1 MNIRTGKLILQG
13 LGAAILLMISHLAAL
28 VSPYHAV
35 LYHSI
40 LPVASVVWGT
50 LIDLAVATVLAALL
64 FGYLQKR
71 ETGLR
76 TLVWV
81 FIAARIAHTVV
92 GIVTMTFGWSIPHL
106 TPTTAEIVTLVTGLT
121 LWLLRPP
128 AYRAAVRGLM
138 ALLILAGCNAVWMVP
153 QLVYLGLQHQPSHPV
168 VPTTHSV
175 LASDETA
182 PKTDGRIIWL
192 LFDELSYDQ
201 TFEHRFPG
209 LAMPSFDEL
218 RSQSVV
224 FSNLKP
230 VGINTDLVI
239 PGLFLGKPVAKIRSG
254 LNGMPSLQ
262 LAGNQQWQPFDAQ
275 ATLFSEAQ
283 RQGWTTGVVGWFNPY
298 CRILAGTLDYCFW
311 RMADGELD
319 GPLPTKSSLQ
329 NAMSPIQNMIG
340 WVEGKPS
347 FLRQVHQADLA
358 AIMPAATALIRDQ
371 SIRFVFIHLPV
382 PHPPGIY
389 DRQTGTVG
397 GGGTYIDNL
406 ALSDRVMGELMS
418 SINATPMAGKT
429 TVIVCSDHSW
439 RLSIWQAI
447 GLWSK
452 EEEMA
457 SGGRFDPR
465 PVLMIRFPGQQ
476 AGHEVSERFDEIRIH
491 EIIERMLRGQDPGLD
506 KALLAGADLPAGTS
520 PK

>member
-1 MNIRTGKLILQG
+1 MKIRTGKLLLQG

-40 LPVASVVWGT
+40 LPMGSVVWGT
-50 LIDLAVATVLAALL
+50 LIDLAVAAVLAALL

-76 TLVWV
+76 TLLWV
-81 FIAARIAHTVV
+81 FIAARIAHTIV
-92 GIVTMTFGWSIPHL
+92 GIVTMTFGWNIPHL
-106 TPTTAEIVTLVTGLT
+106 TPSTAANVTLITGLT
-121 LWLLRPP
+121 LWLVRPP
-128 AYRAAVRGLM
+128 AYRAAVRGLLV
-138 ALLILAGCNAVWMVP
+138 LLILAGLNAVWMVP
-153 QLVYLGLQHQPSHPV
+153 QLVYLGLQRPQSGPV
-168 VPTTHSV
+168 VPVTRPI
-175 LASDETA
+175 LASEQAA
-182 PKTDGRIIWL
+182 PKDDGRIIWL

-209 LAMPSFDEL
+209 LTMPSFDEF

-230 VGINTDLVI
+230 VGVNTDLVI

-254 LNGMPSLQ
+254 LNGMPALQ
-262 LAGNQQWQPFDAQ
+262 LAGNQRWQPFDAQ
-275 ATLFSEAQ
+275 ATLFAEAQ

-319 GPLPTKSSLQ
+319 GPLSTRSSLQ

-347 FLRQVHQADLA
+347 FLRQVHEADLA

-371 SIRFVFIHLPV
+371 NIRFAFIHLPV

-389 DRQTGTVG
+389 DRRTGTLR

-406 ALSDRVMGELMS
+406 ALSDRVLGELMS
-418 SINATPMAGKT
+418 SINATPQAGKT

-439 RLSIWQAI
+439 RLSIWQGV

-457 SGGRFDPR
+457 TGGRFDPR
-465 PVLMIRFPGQQ
+465 PVLMVRFPGQQ
-476 AGHEVSERFDEIRIH
+476 TGQEVSEPFDEIRIH
-491 EIIERMLRGQDPGLD
+491 EIVARMLRGQDPGLD
-506 KALLAGADLPAGTS
+506 KALLAGAGLPAAAK
-520 PK
+520 P

>member
-1 MNIRTGKLILQG
+1 MNIRTGKLLLQG
-13 LGAAILLMISHLAAL
+13 LGAAILLMVSHLAAL
-28 VSPYHAV
+28 VSPYHSV

-40 LPVASVVWGT
+40 LPMGSIVWGT
-50 LIDLAVATVLAALL
+50 LIDLAGASVLAALL

-76 TLVWV
+76 ALVWV
-81 FIAARIAHTVV
+81 FIAARIAHTTV

-106 TPTTAEIVTLVTGLT
+106 NPSTAEIVTLVTGLT
-121 LWLLRPP
+121 LWLLRPL
-128 AYRAAVRGLM
+128 AYRAAVHGLLV
-138 ALLILAGCNAVWMVP
+138 LLILAGLNAIWMVP
-153 QLVYLGLQHQPSHPV
+153 QLVYLGLQRQPSDLV
-168 VPTTHSV
+168 VPVTHPV
-175 LASDETA
+175 LASEQAA
-182 PKTDGRIIWL
+182 PKNDGRIIWL

-209 LAMPSFDEL
+209 LTLPSFDEF

-239 PGLFLGKPVAKIRSG
+239 PGLFLGKPVAQIRSD
-254 LNGMPSLQ
+254 LNGMPTLQ
-262 LAGNQQWQPFDAQ
+262 FAGNQQWQPFDAQ
-275 ATLFSEAQ
+275 ATLFAEAQ

-298 CRILAGTLDYCFW
+298 CRILGGTLDYCFW

-319 GPLPTKSSLQ
+319 GPLSTRSSLQ

-371 SIRFVFIHLPV
+371 NIRFVFIHLPV

-389 DRQTGTVG
+389 DRRTGTLRG
-397 GGGTYIDNL
+397 DGTYIDNL

-418 SINATPMAGKT
+418 SINATPLAGKT

-439 RLSIWQAI
+439 RLSIWQGV

-457 SGGRFDPR
+457 SRGRFDPR
-465 PVLMIRFPGQQ
+465 PVLMIRYPGQQ
-476 AGHEVSERFDEIRIH
+476 AGHEVSEPFDEIRIH
-491 EIIERMLRGQDPGLD
+491 EIIERILRGQDPGLD
-506 KALLAGADLPAGTS
+506 KALLAGAGLPAAAK
-520 PK
+520 P